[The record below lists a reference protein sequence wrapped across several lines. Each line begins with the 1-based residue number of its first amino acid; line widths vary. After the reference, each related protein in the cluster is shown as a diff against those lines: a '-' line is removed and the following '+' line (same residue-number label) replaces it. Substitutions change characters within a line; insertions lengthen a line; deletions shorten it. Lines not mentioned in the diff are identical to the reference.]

1 MALISG
7 HAGRARGGGHV
18 SRSTAILV
26 AVTSLLLLTWA
37 TVALRQK
44 PIAFDL
50 SARVERAL
58 AAYAIAGLTIEVDG
72 RDLRLAGELPRD
84 IEPGYVAGIAD
95 EVWGVRVVDVSG
107 LRRPGS
113 TLGKDES
120 LDARFEPSR
129 IVRLGGS
136 LANPMDADACQ
147 RTMVRIAAASD
158 VRFEAGA
165 ATPMLESYPVLNDLA
180 TVAYQC
186 PGSRIVIGGHT
197 DTSGDRTIN
206 LRLSKARAEAVERFF
221 NLAGIA
227 AERMQSVA
235 YGDSQPIASNA
246 TPEGRA
252 ANRRITF
259 DVQPIQ

>member
-1 MALISG
+1 M
-7 HAGRARGGGHV
+7 

-26 AVTSLLLLTWA
+26 AVASLLLLTWA

-44 PIAFDL
+44 PIASDL
-50 SARVERAL
+50 GARVERAL
-58 AAYAIAGLTIEVDG
+58 AAYAIPGLTIEVDG

-107 LRRPGS
+107 LRRQGS
-113 TLGKDES
+113 ALAEDER

-147 RTMVRIAAASD
+147 RTMVRIAAVSS
-158 VRFEAGA
+158 VHFEAGA
-165 ATPMLESYPVLNDLA
+165 ASPMLESYPVLNDLA

-186 PGSRIVIGGHT
+186 PGSRIIIGGHT
-197 DTSGDRTIN
+197 DASGDRTIN

-221 NLAGIA
+221 NLAGIP

-259 DVQPIQ
+259 DLQPIQ

>member
-1 MALISG
+1 M
-7 HAGRARGGGHV
+7 RV

-26 AVTSLLLLTWA
+26 ALASLLLLTWV
-37 TVALRQK
+37 TVALRQQ
-44 PIAFDL
+44 PIASDL

-58 AAYAIAGLTIEVDG
+58 AAYAIPGLEIAVDG
-72 RDLRLAGELPRD
+72 RDLRLGGELPRD
-84 IEPGYVAGIAD
+84 IEPGYVAGIAA
-95 EVWGVRVVDVSG
+95 EVWGVRVVDVSD
-107 LRRPGS
+107 LRRQSS
-113 TLGKDES
+113 TLGEDDPLEMH
-120 LDARFEPSR
+120 FEPNR
-129 IVRLGGS
+129 IARLGGS
-136 LANPMDADACQ
+136 LANPMEADACQ
-147 RTMVRIAAASD
+147 RTMARIAAVST

-165 ATPMLESYPVLNDLA
+165 ASPMLDSYPILNDLA

-186 PGSRIVIGGHT
+186 PGSRIIIGGHT
-197 DTSGDRTIN
+197 DAGGDRPFN

-221 NLAGIA
+221 NLAGIP

-259 DVQPIQ
+259 EVQPIE

>member
-1 MALISG
+1 
-7 HAGRARGGGHV
+7 V

-26 AVTSLLLLTWA
+26 AVASLLLLTWA

-44 PIAFDL
+44 PIASDL
-50 SARVERAL
+50 GARVERAL
-58 AAYAIAGLTIEVDG
+58 AAYAIPGLTIEVDG

-107 LRRPGS
+107 LRRQGS
-113 TLGKDES
+113 ALGEDEP

-147 RTMVRIAAASD
+147 RTMVRIAAVSS
-158 VRFEAGA
+158 VHFEAGA
-165 ATPMLESYPVLNDLA
+165 ASPMLESYPVLNDLA

-186 PGSRIVIGGHT
+186 PGSRIIIGGHT
-197 DTSGDRTIN
+197 DASGDRTIN

-221 NLAGIA
+221 NLAGIP

-259 DVQPIQ
+259 DLQPIQ

>member
-1 MALISG
+1 M
-7 HAGRARGGGHV
+7 RGVPEGKRQV

-26 AVTSLLLLTWA
+26 AVASLLLLTWA

-44 PIAFDL
+44 PIASDL
-50 SARVERAL
+50 GARVERAL
-58 AAYAIAGLTIEVDG
+58 TAYAIPGLTIEVDG

-107 LRRPGS
+107 LRRQGS
-113 TLGKDES
+113 TLGEGEL
-120 LDARFEPSR
+120 LDASFEPGR

-147 RTMVRIAAASD
+147 RTMARIAAVSN

-180 TVAYQC
+180 TIAYQC
-186 PGSRIVIGGHT
+186 PGSRIIIGGHT
-197 DTSGDRTIN
+197 DASGDREIN
-206 LRLSKARAEAVERFF
+206 LRLSTARAEAVERFF
-221 NLAGIA
+221 NLAGIP